1 LQDEGITFL
10 DASGCRAAPPGCR
23 SECISGINYN
33 GSLSGKQRSRWI
45 LSILVTCYVYLKKKN
60 FDFHRGWKPAAKP
73 QPLDCSP
80 LEGYLKTTSN
90 QMIWLNIAEDIITGS
105 YIGQVP
111 SKN

>member
-1 LQDEGITFL
+1 MHFWHQLQRISVWQTTITL
-10 DASGCRAAPPGCR
+10 DFEHPGDLLCVF
-23 SECISGINYN
+23 E
-33 GSLSGKQRSRWI
+33 
-45 LSILVTCYVYLKKKN
+45 KKN